1 MEFALVG
8 GMMLAV
14 VLMFYIRM
22 INQHDK
28 VRRKQDQVSHWLD
41 KIAVLESVA
50 KDESALQMVDS
61 ALKEYPNNERLLYRR
76 AAIKDRLLAKHH

>member
-1 MEFALVG
+1 MEFAVVG

-28 VRRKQDQVSHWLD
+28 VRRRQDQVSHWLD
-41 KIAVLESVA
+41 KIEVLESVA
-50 KDESALQMVDS
+50 KDSAALKMVEL
-61 ALKEYPNNERLLYRR
+61 ALKEYPANERLLKRQ
-76 AAIKDRLLAKHH
+76 AAIKSRLHES

>member
-28 VRRKQDQVSHWLD
+28 VRRKQDQVSHWLE

-50 KDESALQMVDS
+50 KDEAALQMVES
-61 ALKEYPNNERLLYRR
+61 ALREYPDNERLLHRR
-76 AAIKDRLLAKHH
+76 AAIKDRLSPTSH